1 MTVTDNVQNK
11 RDATPYVLSNTTV
24 QEEYGQ
30 NKQKDLSNMEDS
42 LETLN
47 TNENSNKFA
56 KSCPETKLIF
66 SETEQK
72 LMKSN
77 DFKSKKIN
85 NIENEE
91 PLTTPDWQEDPETND
106 VNVNI
111 PPDGGLRAWMI
122 MIGSFFINGV
132 LFSVI
137 NTYSLIYLELQK
149 KLLEAGE
156 TEVSSKA
163 CKIVTRY
170 LFFLL

>member
-11 RDATPYVLSNTTV
+11 HDATPYVLSNTTV
-24 QEEYGQ
+24 QQEYGQ
-30 NKQKDLSNMEDS
+30 TKQKDLLTTEESSEATNI
-42 LETLN
+42 
-47 TNENSNKFA
+47 NENSNEFD

-66 SETEQK
+66 SGTEQK
-72 LMKSN
+72 LMGSN
-77 DFKSKKIN
+77 NFKSKKID

-91 PLTTPDWQEDPETND
+91 PLMKIDRQGDPEASD
-106 VNVNI
+106 VNLNI

-149 KLLEAGE
+149 KLLAAGE

-163 CKIVTRY
+163 CKIITR
-170 LFFLL
+170 FLLF